1 MRKIKKDIFKNHTKR
16 ISNAVLTGEMHYK
29 TTYKD
34 INKFFNIFNKALFKN
49 KLIPFNDIKI
59 RKMNNCSGQCV
70 ENISYY
76 KGTSF
81 FVLELKPVYKSKIEF
96 LNTLAHE
103 MLHLW
108 QMTIQHDNGK
118 HNRLFFSFKSKFKKL
133 NLSLSY

>member
-1 MRKIKKDIFKNHTKR
+1 MANNKINYTRILKKR
-16 ISNAVLTGEMHYK
+16 ILLEKNTPNK
-29 TTYKD
+29 KFITNYKD
-34 INKFFNIFNKALFKN
+34 IKKYFKYLNNILFKG
-49 KLIPFNDIKI
+49 KLNNFNDIKI

-81 FVLELKPVYKSKIEF
+81 FVLKLKPVYKNKIEF

-133 NLSLSY
+133 NLSLSF